1 MEIPVKTQRDI
12 IKIIWRLIFKQIQ
25 PLFRE
30 IVEKF
35 ELLHKFDEK
44 ENDVVDKIWNVY
56 KLCND
61 QIRKCILILIEI
73 FNHKKEHNYCNKESL
88 QCILERL
95 SCCHQ
100 KLQSIDSCV
109 DTLFGS
115 SHSITDDS
123 ININTM
129 YFVNWIDQTFDI
141 LNNLSNT
148 VYETDY
154 KISEDHYE
162 HWKDNLVICV
172 SGIHTCIDEMLLSA
186 MTLCKYCL
194 PMDQHIVKAR
204 CQVVLRETK
213 ALLSD
218 LIKGDLDAVF
228 HASKEN
234 LILPIKPSN
243 INVLIDVLKD
253 VLYVLET
260 NTNTALLALVIH
272 CFSYNICPVDKL
284 RDHFVNECS
293 CNEECDFVKDFDVYN
308 ERLMQIGS
316 FAISCS
322 SDENRV
328 LSLRSGLASIEGLD
342 SHLVP
347 AVMVAPLSYNS
358 SLLVNIW
365 KREVADIRD
374 QVFLIVDPTAF
385 AQRAKQ
391 MMHSTLLEIIKDK
404 VYNNTK
410 VCCVINTGCVLSD
423 FFHVYRTSEPDA
435 LTHHDKLLPLIS
447 DLDKVIPEC
456 KIVSNI
462 LATHDDFKYKT
473 RITDSKA
480 TFEQLIKRL
489 KLLYTIVNKIN
500 CLLSP
505 EEDIFEESIKNET
518 FSVAK
523 TMNKNTMYLTKMFR
537 TNVKS
542 STAKFPLAILTK
554 NFKANKEL
562 SFSLKLDE
570 ICDISVIKGRITSI
584 LYSPLR
590 KGSLRKALLSRCMK
604 VENVAHP
611 NEDEEDE
618 MLSLQITDVLNDLN
632 NLTKSSRM
640 MNATYNDNDLTND
653 LKLSVNETVTNIT
666 DAMDEPSNIGTLER
680 INDLKLVTSRLS
692 DLKSAQETS
701 L

>member
-1 MEIPVKTQRDI
+1 MENSEKSQRDT
-12 IKIIWRLIFKQIQ
+12 IKITWRLIFREIQ

-44 ENDVVDKIWNVY
+44 ENDVVDKMWNVY

-61 QIRKCILILIEI
+61 QIRKCILILIEM
-73 FNHKKEHNYCNKESL
+73 FNHKKAHNYINKESL

-100 KLQSIDSCV
+100 KLQSINSHV
-109 DTLFGS
+109 DTLFGT

-154 KISEDHYE
+154 KISEEHYE
-162 HWKDNLVICV
+162 QWKENLVICV

-218 LIKGDLDAVF
+218 LIKGDLDSVF

-260 NTNTALLALVIH
+260 NTNTALLALLIH
-272 CFSYNICPVDKL
+272 CFSYNICPVEKL
-284 RDHFVNECS
+284 RDHFVNKCA
-293 CNEECDFVKDFDVYN
+293 CNEECDFVKEFDVYN

-347 AVMVAPLSYNS
+347 AVMVAPLSYNA

-391 MMHSTLLEIIKDK
+391 MMHSSLLEIIKDK

-410 VCCVINTGCVLSD
+410 VCGVINTGCVLSD
-423 FFHVYRTSEPDA
+423 FFHVYRTNEPDA

-456 KIVSNI
+456 KIVSNM

-473 RITDSKA
+473 KITDSKA

-523 TMNKNTMYLTKMFR
+523 TMNKKTMNLTKMFR

-542 STAKFPLAILTK
+542 STAKFPLAVLTK
-554 NFKANKEL
+554 NFKAKTEL

-570 ICDISVIKGRITSI
+570 ICDISDIKGRNTSI
-584 LYSPLR
+584 LYSPMK

-632 NLTKSSRM
+632 NLTKSRRM
-640 MNATYNDNDLTND
+640 MNVTYNDNDLTND

-666 DAMDEPSNIGTLER
+666 YEMDEPSNIGTLER